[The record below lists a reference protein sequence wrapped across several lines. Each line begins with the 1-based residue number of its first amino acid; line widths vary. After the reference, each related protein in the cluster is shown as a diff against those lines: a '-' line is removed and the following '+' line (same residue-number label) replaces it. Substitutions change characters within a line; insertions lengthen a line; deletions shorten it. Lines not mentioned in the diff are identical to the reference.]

1 MRLRY
6 KLLIGAAVIVGA
18 FAWGRFSAPVEI
30 KEVEKIKVV
39 QVEAKKEKKDV
50 VTVVTEKPD
59 GSKVT
64 TVTDKTTT
72 DTDSSTVAT
81 SDRLK
86 YTSYKKPDWNITV
99 FAGTDL
105 RDLKLS
111 GSHFG
116 GPLLFGAEVQRR
128 IVGPFHISGIVM
140 TNWTVGVG
148 LGVTF

>member
-30 KEVEKIKVV
+30 KEVQKIKIVEKEVV
-39 QVEAKKEKKDV
+39 KEKKDV

-59 GSKVT
+59 GTKT
-64 TVTDKTTT
+64 TVITDKTTT
-72 DTDSSTVAT
+72 DTDASTVAT
-81 SDRLK
+81 SDLFRSK
-86 YTSYKKPDWNITV
+86 SYKKPDWNVTL
-99 FAGTDL
+99 FAATN
-105 RDLKLS
+105 LKDTSLN
-111 GSHFG
+111 GSFLG

-128 IVGPFHISGIVM
+128 ILGPFHISGIVM